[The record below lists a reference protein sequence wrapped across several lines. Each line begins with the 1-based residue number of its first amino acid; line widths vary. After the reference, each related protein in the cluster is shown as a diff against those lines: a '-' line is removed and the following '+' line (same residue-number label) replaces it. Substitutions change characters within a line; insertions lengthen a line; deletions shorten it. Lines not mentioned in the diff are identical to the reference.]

1 MRWRVV
7 MRLMGIPIFRL
18 GRRLGHETGRES
30 NQATAYSGE
39 CLWKKGVTQQG
50 YVPLTRAESNKY
62 QHGRSLLISLS
73 LRRHGLEMLE
83 ATQ

>member
-1 MRWRVV
+1 MDALAGCHA
-7 MRLMGIPIFRL
+7 LMGIPTFRL
-18 GRRLGHETGRES
+18 GRRLGHETGVRVTRRLPTR
-30 NQATAYSGE
+30 AIAGE
-39 CLWKKGVTQQG
+39 RGVAQQG

-62 QHGRSLLISLS
+62 QDGRSLLISLS